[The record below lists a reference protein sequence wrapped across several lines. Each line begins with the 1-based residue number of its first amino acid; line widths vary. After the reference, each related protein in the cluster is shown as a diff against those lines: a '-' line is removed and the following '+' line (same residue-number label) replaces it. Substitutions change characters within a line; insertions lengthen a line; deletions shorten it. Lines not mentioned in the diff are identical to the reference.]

1 VDYNRQY
8 PYQEDVTEV
17 IQLINSSLNLEVL
30 VAEYYDWLINNIPI
44 EGLTIPQRKEIS
56 DRLIYIRD
64 RELEH
69 IEAFKQIYRDFTGRE
84 PEIQQRDFAPPQSF
98 AEGIKTGLFE
108 EANSVVRYREIKA
121 KIPGDYYDDILFNIV
136 TDELIQMN
144 LFNYI
149 YTTVMNINPTTENR
163 SRRK

>member
-1 VDYNRQY
+1 MDYNRQY

-30 VAEYYDWLINNIPI
+30 GAEYYDWLLNNIPI

-56 DRLIYIRD
+56 DRLIFIRD
-64 RELEH
+64 QELEH
-69 IEAFKQIYRDFTGRE
+69 IETFKQIYRDFTGRE
-84 PEIQQRDFAPPQSF
+84 PEIQERDFVTPQSF
-98 AEGIKTGLFE
+98 EEGIKTALFE
-108 EANSVVRYREIKA
+108 EVNSVMRYREIKA
-121 KIPGDYYDDILFNIV
+121 KIPGDYYEDILFNLIS
-136 TDELIQMN
+136 DESIHMS

-149 YTTVMNINPTTENR
+149 YTTIININSTTESR